1 MSWCSESHQSHQK
14 IRISR
19 NLIKKKA
26 VLIRILTRLR
36 PIATQHLPAIF
47 TVIDSGKQTFEK
59 EQADDAD
66 FKKAM
71 AR

>member
-1 MSWCSESHQSHQK
+1 
-14 IRISR
+14 
-19 NLIKKKA
+19 LIK
-26 VLIRILTRLR
+26 LR

-59 EQADDAD
+59 ELADDAD